1 MTNFTAQ
8 QLKDYLKSHE
18 IDTTVE
24 LNADLGFYS
33 IRFKSTDNYVE
44 TIKYEI
50 EHIDNDNVL
59 LQLTVESKVRNT
71 TIKLASGTE
80 FFIEEFDPYAFL
92 ETTFSRNK
100 IVSPANIKTVLANE
114 IKAIIADVK
123 QYSV

>member
-1 MTNFTAQ
+1 MPFNEKHLET
-8 QLKDYLKSHE
+8 YLNNHG
-18 IDTTVE
+18 IDASVT
-24 LNADLGFYS
+24 LNSDLGFYS
-33 IRFKSTDNYVE
+33 IRFKSTDNHTE

-59 LQLTVESKVRNT
+59 LQLTVNSKVRDT

-80 FFIEEFDPYAFL
+80 LYIEEFDPYAFL

-100 IVSPANIKTVLANE
+100 IVAPANIETVLADE
-114 IKAIIADVK
+114 VQAIINDVK

>member
-1 MTNFTAQ
+1 MTNVSEK
-8 QLKDYLKSHE
+8 QLETSLKNHG
-18 IDTTVE
+18 IDASVT
-24 LNADLGFYS
+24 LNSDLGFYS
-33 IRFKSTDNYVE
+33 IRFKSTDNHTE

-59 LQLTVESKVRNT
+59 IQLTVNSKVRDT

-80 FFIEEFDPYAFL
+80 LYIEEFDPYAFL

-100 IVSPANIKTVLANE
+100 IVAPANIETVLADE
-114 IKAIIADVK
+114 VQAIIDDVK

>member
-1 MTNFTAQ
+1 MNSHEK
-8 QLKDYLKSHE
+8 QLENYLKSHG
-18 IDTTVE
+18 IDVTVK

-33 IRFKSTDNYVE
+33 IRFKSANDRTE

-59 LQLTVESKVRNT
+59 LQLTVKSHVRDT

-100 IVSPANIKTVLANE
+100 IVSPANIKTVLADE
-114 IKAIIADVK
+114 VRAIINDVK
-123 QYSV
+123 QYGV

>member
-1 MTNFTAQ
+1 MNSYAQ
-8 QLKDYLKSHE
+8 QLENYLKNHG
-18 IDTTVE
+18 IDSSVT
-24 LNADLGFYS
+24 LNSDLGFYS
-33 IRFKSTDNYVE
+33 IRFKSTDNHTE

-59 LQLTVESKVRNT
+59 LQLTVNSKVRDT
-71 TIKLASGTE
+71 TIKLASGTK
-80 FFIEEFDPYAFL
+80 FYIEKFDPYAFL

-114 IKAIIADVK
+114 VQAIIDDVK

>member
-1 MTNFTAQ
+1 MPFNEK
-8 QLKDYLKSHE
+8 QLENYLKSHG
-18 IDTTVE
+18 IDASVT
-24 LNADLGFYS
+24 LNSELGFYS
-33 IRFKSTDNYVE
+33 IHFRSTDNHIE

-59 LQLTVESKVRNT
+59 LQLTVNSKVRDT

-80 FFIEEFDPYAFL
+80 LYIEEFAPYSFL

-100 IVSPANIKTVLANE
+100 IVAPANIKTVLADE
-114 IKAIIADVK
+114 IQAIIDDVK

>member
-1 MTNFTAQ
+1 MSSREK
-8 QLKDYLKSHE
+8 QLENYLKSHG
-18 IDTTVE
+18 IDTTVT
-24 LNADLGFYS
+24 LNSELGFYS
-33 IRFKSTDNYVE
+33 IRFESANNHIE

-59 LQLTVESKVRNT
+59 LQLTVNSKVRDT

-80 FFIEEFDPYAFL
+80 FYIEEFDPYAFL

-100 IVSPANIKTVLANE
+100 IVAPANIKTVLADE
-114 IKAIIADVK
+114 VQAIINDVK